1 MCVRACVSVC
11 FPLLLMVA
19 TFAAF
24 GICFLVSHL
33 QVSCYMIELYRD
45 KLIDLFAVGNSSE
58 KLEV

>member
-1 MCVRACVSVC
+1 
-11 FPLLLMVA
+11 MVA